1 MREFADT
8 VKTVWFNIMPLGWI
22 GEWHPRP
29 SLQWVVPSSG
39 RWFIETQDGKR
50 VEMGPGD
57 IHWAPISRANSTR
70 AGSVTDRVRL
80 VTCRVSS

>member
-22 GEWHPRP
+22 GWHPRP

-39 RWFIETQDGKR
+39 RWFIETYNGKR
-50 VEMGPGD
+50 VEMGRAIFTG
-57 IHWAPISRANSTR
+57 APISRANSTR
-70 AGSVTDRVRL
+70 VGSVTDRVRL
-80 VTCRVSS
+80 GTRRVSS